1 MTARTRTRPNQNT
14 ETEVN
19 ETETQNVETP
29 EVEETEIVVTPDETI
44 ETDETLEQPT
54 TETKP
59 TPTSPVTPFQAAK
72 RVNAA
77 LKAAGVD
84 RKIQAPML
92 YTYAAKG
99 YFVTRTATKVTKKGD
114 TKEVIE
120 VDEES
125 FFAWMEKYVAGA
137 IERATGVKQLQQVV
151 DDEAAKV
158 EIDEGAETEEVEGEL
173 VEAE

>member
-1 MTARTRTRPNQNT
+1 MTARTRTRPNQNK

-19 ETETQNVETP
+19 ETQNIETP
-29 EVEETEIVVTPDETI
+29 EIEETEIVVVPDETAD
-44 ETDETLEQPT
+44 EVDETPKAEE

-59 TPTSPVTPFQAAK
+59 TPVSPETPFQAAK

-77 LKAAGVD
+77 LAAAGLNK
-84 RKIQAPML
+84 KIQAPML

-99 YFVTRTATKVTKKGD
+99 YFATRTATKVTKKGD

-120 VDEES
+120 IDEAS
-125 FFAWMEKYVAGA
+125 FFEWMEKYVAGA
-137 IERATGVKQLQQVV
+137 VERATGSKQLQKVV
-151 DDEAAKV
+151 DEEAAKI
-158 EIDEGAETEEVEGEL
+158 ETDETEADEVENEL